1 MPDIGPRSLKIYRKC
16 GRMDNNLKNRKK
28 ENKKKCNQTDIGWLE
43 IEINNTRIEN
53 FMEP

>member
-1 MPDIGPRSLKIYRKC
+1 MPDIGPRSLKIYRKF

-43 IEINNTRIEN
+43 IVIIN
-53 FMEP
+53 